1 MNLVSFLIGVASLVA
16 IYGILTVSLD
26 LQFGYANMINFG
38 LVAYVAVGA
47 YTFAILTRETP
58 LGFHAGL
65 GYGLPWPAG
74 LAGAVLAGLFFAGLT
89 AWPCLRLRGDYLAV
103 TTFAFAEV
111 LHSLLVTQTS
121 ISNGLIGLSGIARP
135 AIDALTPRE
144 NDYFFAALVLA
155 VLVLIYLVF
164 RRIVTSPFGQVVLA
178 VSDDEVAA
186 QSVGKDARRVR
197 LQVFLIGGGLAA
209 VAGAF
214 YAMYVTLVTPDLFLA
229 ELTFFVWI
237 ALVLGGVRSRL
248 GTLLGAVV
256 LIGLQEAV
264 RFFNLSPE
272 QSAFVASTRLFLIG
286 FLLVVMLRLR
296 PPPHVV
302 RNQAGARGSRRTRRR
317 KAVPAV

>member
-1 MNLVSFLIGVASLVA
+1 MNVVSFLISVGTLVA

-26 LQFGYANMINFG
+26 LQFGYGNMINFG

-47 YTFAILTRETP
+47 YTFAILTREVP
-58 LGFHAGL
+58 LGFQAGP
-65 GYGLPWPAG
+65 GYGLPWPLG
-74 LAGAVLAGLFFAGLT
+74 LAGAVVAGLIFAGLT

-121 ISNGLIGLSGIARP
+121 ISNGLIGLSGIERP
-135 AIDALTPRE
+135 AFEALTARE

-155 VLVLIYLVF
+155 VLVAIYLLF
-164 RRIVTSPFGQVVLA
+164 RRTVRSPFGQVVLA

-186 QSVGKDARRVR
+186 QSVGKDARLVR

-209 VAGAF
+209 LAGGF

-237 ALVLGGVRSRL
+237 ALVLGGVRSRF
-248 GTLLGAVV
+248 GTLIGAIV

-264 RFFNLSPE
+264 RFFNLSPD
-272 QSAFVASTRLFLIG
+272 QSALVASLRLFLIG
-286 FLLVVMLRLR
+286 FLLVAMLRLR
-296 PPPHVV
+296 PPPQVV
-302 RNQAGARGSRRTRRR
+302 RNQVGARESRLMRRR
-317 KAVPAV
+317 KAVPAA

>member
-155 VLVLIYLVF
+155 VLVLF
-164 RRIVTSPFGQVVLA
+164 
-178 VSDDEVAA
+178 
-186 QSVGKDARRVR
+186 
-197 LQVFLIGGGLAA
+197 
-209 VAGAF
+209 
-214 YAMYVTLVTPDLFLA
+214 
-229 ELTFFVWI
+229 
-237 ALVLGGVRSRL
+237 
-248 GTLLGAVV
+248 
-256 LIGLQEAV
+256 
-264 RFFNLSPE
+264 
-272 QSAFVASTRLFLIG
+272 
-286 FLLVVMLRLR
+286 
-296 PPPHVV
+296 
-302 RNQAGARGSRRTRRR
+302 
-317 KAVPAV
+317 